1 MSTFSHS
8 QDEERGKQPAREA
21 PGEQGEVPRKRDDS
35 KDDKSDPGIRRMADS
50 VTLPHQRHENQE
62 RGGQR
67 LQKDAASASRTIL
80 FVRHHY
86 RRNQMAIHKKGLAH
100 WEGDLK
106 HGKGTVSTESG
117 ALSQQPYGFNTR
129 FEGVKGTNP
138 EELIGAAHAAC
149 FSMALS
155 LMLSEEG
162 YTATSI
168 DTTAVVT
175 LNKTDG
181 GFAITDIALQS
192 QIVLPDVSPAAFDEI
207 IQKAKAGCPVSQV
220 LKANITLDYQ
230 LNP

>member
-1 MSTFSHS
+1 
-8 QDEERGKQPAREA
+8 
-21 PGEQGEVPRKRDDS
+21 
-35 KDDKSDPGIRRMADS
+35 
-50 VTLPHQRHENQE
+50 
-62 RGGQR
+62 
-67 LQKDAASASRTIL
+67 
-80 FVRHHY
+80 
-86 RRNQMAIHKKGLAH
+86 MAIHKKGLAH

-181 GFAITDIALQS
+181 GFAINDIALQS